1 MPFTHT
7 LKDAPHTRPFEGT
20 IFMDTPDPSDLGET
34 ISMIRN
40 RDEWIKLCTPD
51 GLDAHSETRKST
63 RTRSRRLSHGREIAR
78 AMVIA
83 GRDGLF
89 SEM

>member
-1 MPFTHT
+1 
-7 LKDAPHTRPFEGT
+7 
-20 IFMDTPDPSDLGET
+20 MDTLDPSDLGET

-51 GLDAHSETRKST
+51 GLGAHSETRKST
-63 RTRSRRLSHGREIAR
+63 RTRPRRLSHGREIAR

-83 GRDGLF
+83 GRVGLF
-89 SEM
+89 SER